1 MDGMH
6 RSILDG
12 RNVEVNIGW
21 TECRGQYWIDGM
33 SMSINGSYMYV
44 FLKHTNVI
52 EISIFNYLN

>member
-1 MDGMH
+1 MH

-21 TECRGQYWIDGM
+21 TECEGQYWIDGM
-33 SMSINGSYMYV
+33 SRSINGSYMYV